1 MKKLVALAAMLAMAL
16 TVSAC
21 GSNGGG
27 SGNDGGNSGT
37 DAAKTLIVYQNKA
50 EVTTPM
56 QDYAEKWGADN
67 G

>member
-56 QDYAEKWGADN
+56 QD
-67 G
+67 